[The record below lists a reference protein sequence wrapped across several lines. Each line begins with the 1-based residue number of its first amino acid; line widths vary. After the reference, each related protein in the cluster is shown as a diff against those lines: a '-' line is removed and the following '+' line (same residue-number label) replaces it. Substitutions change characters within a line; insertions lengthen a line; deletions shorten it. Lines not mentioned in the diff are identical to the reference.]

1 MYSIRKLFLC
11 AFVWLSTSLQA
22 QTSWLE
28 TLGIDLDF
36 DFDVPK
42 PVVTYKDLID
52 VGSARHLSGNICVL
66 YLFVGT
72 ETSKWSQ
79 DEIEATA
86 QKLYAAEDWLKAEAL
101 RYGKKVEFH
110 NYSIKRQLTDNNI
123 PSDPFKSDAVNYP
136 KTVLRRFG
144 YNSNRE
150 LRNILTRKTGCQQ
163 FLVLVFPRVAG
174 RCFASAVNRNMAR
187 NDSGRSLP
195 ECCMLYHISNDTG
208 RELQVGRIAHEMLH
222 LFGAWD
228 FYAVNADDK
237 ERSEKAAELYPTSIM
252 LRSYGDISERTIDP
266 LTAWL
271 TGLSRKEQEWYKDL
285 MPPQQ

>member
-1 MYSIRKLFLC
+1 MSTMQKLALSILAIVLF
-11 AFVWLSTSLQA
+11 ASTMQA

-28 TLGIDLDF
+28 SLGFDF

-52 VGSARHLSGNICVL
+52 VGSARHLSGSVCVL

-86 QKLYAAEDWLKAEAL
+86 QKLYAAEDWIKAEAL
-101 RYGKKVEFH
+101 RYDKKVEFR

-123 PSDPFKSDAVNYP
+123 PENPFQPEAVGYP

-150 LRNILTRKTGCQQ
+150 LHDILTRKTGCQQ
-163 FLVLVFPRVAG
+163 FLVLVFAHTAG
-174 RCFASAVNRNMAR
+174 RCYASAVNRNMAR
-187 NDSGRSLP
+187 NGSGRSLP
-195 ECCMLYHISNDTG
+195 ESCMLYHISNDTG

-228 FYAVNADDK
+228 FYAVNANDK
-237 ERSEKAAELYPTSIM
+237 ERSERAAELYPTSIM
-252 LRSYGDISERTIDP
+252 LRSYGDITQRTIDP

-285 MPPQQ
+285 MPPQ

>member
-1 MYSIRKLFLC
+1 MQKLALSILAIVLF
-11 AFVWLSTSLQA
+11 ASPMQA

-28 TLGIDLDF
+28 SLGIDF

-52 VGSARHLSGNICVL
+52 VGSARHLSGSVCVL

-72 ETSKWSQ
+72 ETSKWNQ

-86 QKLYAAEDWLKAEAL
+86 QKLYAAEDWIKAEAL
-101 RYGKKVEFH
+101 RYDKKVEFR
-110 NYSIKRQLTDNNI
+110 NYSIKRQLIDNNI
-123 PSDPFKSDAVNYP
+123 PENPFQPEAVGYP

-150 LRNILTRKTGCQQ
+150 LHDILTRKTGCQQ
-163 FLVLVFPRVAG
+163 FLVLVFAHTAG
-174 RCFASAVNRNMAR
+174 RCYASAVNRNMAR
-187 NDSGRSLP
+187 NGSGRTLP
-195 ECCMLYHISNDTG
+195 ESCMLYQISNDTG

-228 FYAVNADDK
+228 FYAVNANDK
-237 ERSEKAAELYPTSIM
+237 ERSERAAELYPTSIM
-252 LRSYGDISERTIDP
+252 LRSYGDINQRTIDP

-271 TGLSRKEQEWYKDL
+271 TGLSRKEQDWYEDL